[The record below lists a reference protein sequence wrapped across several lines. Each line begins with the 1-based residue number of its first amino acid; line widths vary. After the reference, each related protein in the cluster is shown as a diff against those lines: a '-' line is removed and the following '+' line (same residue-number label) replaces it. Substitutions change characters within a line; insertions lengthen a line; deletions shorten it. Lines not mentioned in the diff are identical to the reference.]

1 MNVTNEELSGLKPL
15 VVAVVGPTNEGK
27 TSILRTLTNDPY
39 FGNINAYTGTT
50 SRAEIQKVFYK
61 GVAELLQLV
70 DTPGFQTSS
79 EILDLVLQLPEVE
92 ENNGDFGLE
101 EIMRAIPRV
110 DEDFRHDLR
119 AWREI
124 ERADLVILVASVVED
139 PTKSLLKNSLR
150 LLKNIGRPVVV
161 AYNNIRDADEL
172 TGAGALADFRQSWE
186 ETLRKNNFFLVQ
198 EYDAHRRSFAH
209 EIELFEKIAA
219 LTRNPLTQRVLRLEM
234 RERRALEKRRYASSR
249 SIIAELLID
258 VAAYREIATN
268 VEECDRV
275 AKMKEIEEKLKEK
288 VVRREHDAQLDILKA
303 WDFRS
308 GFLSRE
314 MLDISE
320 IAKESD
326 EFFGKDAKRH
336 LSVGGGAGVAVGA
349 ALGLALD
356 AASAGIT
363 LGAGL
368 ALGTFLGGL
377 VGGGGAAAY
386 NSKYDAK
393 RKRLVARSDR
403 RVVDA
408 LLARAVELTQ
418 ALATRGKAI
427 DDTSTTLVS
436 RESKPI
442 EIPNV
447 TNALNK
453 YESFPAYSRLN
464 ETDSSSPKEWNLTAL
479 FSRERKTRAEVIEQI
494 AEALKEALPDVD

>member
-1 MNVTNEELSGLKPL
+1 MNVTNEELSALKPL
-15 VVAVVGPTNEGK
+15 IVAVVGPTNEGK

-50 SRAEIQKVFYK
+50 SRAEIQRVY
-61 GVAELLQLV
+61 
-70 DTPGFQTSS
+70 
-79 EILDLVLQLPEVE
+79 VLQLPEVV
-92 ENNGDFGLE
+92 ENGGDFGLE
-101 EIMRAIPRV
+101 EIMRAIPRE

-150 LLKNIGRPVVV
+150 LLKSIGRPVVV

-172 TGAGALADFRQSWE
+172 TGAGALADFRQAWE

-198 EYDAHRRSFAH
+198 EYDAHRRSFAN
-209 EIELFEKIAA
+209 EIELFEKITA
-219 LTRNPLTQRVLRLEM
+219 LTRNTLTQRVLRLEM
-234 RERRALEKRRYASSR
+234 QERRALEKRRYATSR
-249 SIIAELLID
+249 AVIAEMLID

-268 VEECDRV
+268 VEESDRDAV
-275 AKMKEIEEKLKEK
+275 KKQIEEKLKEK
-288 VVRREHDAQLDILKA
+288 VVQREHDAQLEILKA

-314 MLDISE
+314 MLDITE
-320 IAKESD
+320 VAKESD
-326 EFFGKDAKRH
+326 ELFGKDAKRH
-336 LSVGGGAGVAVGA
+336 FSVGGGAGAAVGA

-408 LLARAVELTQ
+408 LLARGVELTQ
-418 ALATRGKAI
+418 ALATRGKAL
-427 DDTSTTLVS
+427 DDTSTTLIP
-436 RESKPI
+436 REIKPVDV
-442 EIPNV
+442 PNV
-447 TNALNK
+447 KSALDK
-453 YESFPAYSRLN
+453 YESIASYSRMNDADAASLK
-464 ETDSSSPKEWNLTAL
+464 DLSFTAL
-479 FSRERKTRAEVIEQI
+479 FSRERKSRAEVIELI
-494 AEALKEALPDVD
+494 AEALKAAIPDVD